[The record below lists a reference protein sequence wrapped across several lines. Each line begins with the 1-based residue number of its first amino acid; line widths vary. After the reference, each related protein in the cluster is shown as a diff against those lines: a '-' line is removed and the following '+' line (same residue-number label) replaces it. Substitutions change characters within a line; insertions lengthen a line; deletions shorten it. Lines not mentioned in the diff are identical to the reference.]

1 LSDTCGDEKKKI
13 DAVMTV
19 MNAWVYGIEKTA
31 NSFFGKPEAFY
42 RQWIIISIKPFID
55 KWKELGADFKYD
67 LEGFDAAKMYLEEVS
82 KTGFMNIKDHKIEG
96 DSESFIYTVFKCPYN
111 DHCNMLVNDDK
122 IEKLACLRA
131 ISMLGAIE
139 HSKPGESKKWEYKP
153 QFKNGGPCVIEFKKI
168 KK

>member
-1 LSDTCGDEKKKI
+1 MSDTCGDEKRKI

-42 RQWIIISIKPFID
+42 RQWIIISLKPFID

-96 DSESFIYTVFKCPYN
+96 DSENFIYTVFKCPYN
-111 DHCNMLVNDDK
+111 EHCNMLVNDDK

>member
-1 LSDTCGDEKKKI
+1 MADECKDQEKKI

-42 RQWIIISIKPFID
+42 RQWIIISIRPFIS
-55 KWKELGADFKYD
+55 KWKELGAEFKYD
-67 LEGFDAAKMYLEEVS
+67 LEGFDAAKMYVDEVS
-82 KTGFMNIKDHKIEG
+82 KTGFMERKDHEIEG
-96 DSESFIYTVFKCPYN
+96 DSENFIYTVHKCPYN
-111 DHCNMLVNDDK
+111 EHCNMLVTDDK
-122 IEKLACLRA
+122 VEKLACLRA
-131 ISMLGAIE
+131 MAIIGAIE
-139 HSKPGESKKWEYKP
+139 SSKPGESKKWEYKP

>member
-1 LSDTCGDEKKKI
+1 MPEECKDERKKI

-42 RQWIIISIKPFID
+42 RQWIIISLRPFIA
-55 KWKELGADFKYD
+55 KWKELGAEFKYD
-67 LEGFDAAKMYLEEVS
+67 LEGFDAAKMYVEEVS
-82 KTGFMNIKDHKIEG
+82 KTGFMERKDHEIKG
-96 DSESFIYTVFKCPYN
+96 DSENFIYTVQKCPYN
-111 DHCNMLVNDDK
+111 EHCNMLVTDDK

-131 ISMLGAIE
+131 MAIIGAIE
-139 HSKPGESKKWEYKP
+139 NSKPGESKKWEYKP